1 MELNREQLRAI
12 IFYNWKRGLTYDQCF
27 DEMSTTLS
35 DNKVSKSTVSYW
47 YRELN
52 RGRDSLEDEPRSGRP
67 TTATDEEMVD
77 RLRKI
82 IKENPRVTYVDL
94 RETLKIGS
102 AAVTTILHQRLGLR
116 KVLSRYVPHLLS
128 NEQKAERVQICRQNL
143 KMLKDGGHRVI
154 SRIVTG
160 DETYVHYF
168 DAPTSQESKIWIA
181 EDDEL
186 PTVLKVQ
193 KTLGKVLYAVFF
205 RSTGLVKAVKLEGQK
220 SVTAKWYTG
229 VCLPEVLSDLN
240 VRGLML
246 HHDNASSHTASL
258 TQKFLD
264 DNRVKR
270 VPHASYSPDLAMCD
284 FWLFPGL
291 KRHLRGIK
299 FNSEEEI
306 DSAVMAY
313 FDIIPR
319 EAWREAFSMWQKR
332 MERCIEV
339 GGDYFEN

>member
-1 MELNREQLRAI
+1 MLN
-12 IFYNWKRGLTYDQCF
+12 
-27 DEMSTTLS
+27 
-35 DNKVSKSTVSYW
+35 
-47 YRELN
+47 
-52 RGRDSLEDEPRSGRP
+52 
-67 TTATDEEMVD
+67 
-77 RLRKI
+77 
-82 IKENPRVTYVDL
+82 
-94 RETLKIGS
+94 
-102 AAVTTILHQRLGLR
+102 
-116 KVLSRYVPHLLS
+116 
-128 NEQKAERVQICRQNL
+128 
-143 KMLKDGGHRVI
+143 DGGHRVI

-160 DETYVHYF
+160 DETYVHYY
-168 DAPTSQESKIWIA
+168 DAPTSQESKIWLA
-181 EDDEL
+181 EDDEP

-193 KTLGKVLYAVFF
+193 RTLGKVLYAVFF

-220 SVTAKWYTG
+220 SVTAKWYTE
-229 VCLPEVLSDLN
+229 VCFPEVLSDLN

-264 DNRVKR
+264 DNRVKT
-270 VPHASYSPDLAMCD
+270 VPHSPYSPDLAMCD

-299 FNSEEEI
+299 FNSEEEEI

-313 FDIIPR
+313 FDTISK